1 MREGV
6 FRVGV
11 LCVCLHFADR
21 TSCLC
26 LIAAR
31 QDRKRKWRTSFCGV
45 LIGGRRSFLWEI
57 IKSAGN
63 RIEMSMHVCIYIWCQ
78 HTLYIDCGH
87 TLAVIF
93 TEGVTRAARGVPLP
107 PRLQRHGS
115 PSPPPALILSFAPV
129 PVPSVAARGHKRHAL
144 QSVLVLHL
152 SQDAAA
158 SGSRRPACTE
168 TAAATKPRR
177 RGAFGRRSL
186 RTEDVEFSA
195 VLCGR
200 GGECAS

>member
-107 PRLQRHGS
+107 PRLQKSNGTGPPPLPPPS
-115 PSPPPALILSFAPV
+115 SSLSPPFPSP
-129 PVPSVAARGHKRHAL
+129 
-144 QSVLVLHL
+144 L
-152 SQDAAA
+152 SQRGVTSATPC
-158 SGSRRPACTE
+158 SRYLSCT
-168 TAAATKPRR
+168 
-177 RGAFGRRSL
+177 
-186 RTEDVEFSA
+186 
-195 VLCGR
+195 
-200 GGECAS
+200 